1 MKHSEKSST
10 ILMFVVFFLSFI
22 VLWNVADLISKVDNQ
37 KQRSYTY
44 EESKTVNIVFSE
56 LIELREN
63 GKQSEAKEYIS
74 AQLKS
79 IWNEIDKIE
88 DCNISLSNIFF
99 QVESQKDN
107 VLCEIILNENIE
119 QPYELQENMDNSVQ
133 QLFIGE
139 SLIKNCFKENGNLK
153 ILLDDTEYSVTGIL
167 KNYGINGQDE
177 RVVILYNRL
186 DESQKN
192 KLFNQLAYYYYNN
205 YTEGVTFSIG
215 GENKSSVTN
224 TYDKFEEYSNL
235 LEGAEINI
243 VPAREAI
250 GELNYWYELYHT
262 LFGTVAIIFAL
273 LNGVIV
279 SKLWFEHHQRELII
293 RLTYGYS
300 KTKLCMLI
308 FKELGKVAVFSLL
321 FSSIVWGLWS
331 AVKDNHVSLYMI
343 VQQVGIMLIGIL
355 LVLTVTILFP
365 LKKIMSLDP
374 VEGLCKCRR

>member
-177 RVVILYNRL
+177 RVVILYNITMAI
-186 DESQKN
+186 KN
-192 KLFNQLAYYYYNN
+192 QCFFNSHILEYIS
-205 YTEGVTFSIG
+205 TFYV
-215 GENKSSVTN
+215 ERNK
-224 TYDKFEEYSNL
+224 
-235 LEGAEINI
+235 
-243 VPAREAI
+243 
-250 GELNYWYELYHT
+250 
-262 LFGTVAIIFAL
+262 
-273 LNGVIV
+273 
-279 SKLWFEHHQRELII
+279 
-293 RLTYGYS
+293 
-300 KTKLCMLI
+300 
-308 FKELGKVAVFSLL
+308 
-321 FSSIVWGLWS
+321 
-331 AVKDNHVSLYMI
+331 
-343 VQQVGIMLIGIL
+343 
-355 LVLTVTILFP
+355 ILFP
-365 LKKIMSLDP
+365 CVL
-374 VEGLCKCRR
+374 VNFA